1 MSKRSIRLLVG
12 IAIGAGF
19 AYLSFR
25 DARLSESIKSISE
38 VSVPW
43 MIAVLVFTYVALV
56 LRSIRWGVLLSPVKK
71 IGLGSLFTSLLI
83 GYMTNNV
90 LPLRA
95 GEAIR
100 AYHMGNREDVPK
112 STTLGSIVVERLLD
126 LWTVVI
132 LLLISASFV
141 AFSAQVRRVLLVGA
155 LVSLALLAVVYF
167 ISRRR
172 DQLADWTGRIL
183 QKIVPKYA
191 EKGGKI
197 VRAFAEGVGLIKSPK
212 RLVVLLILS
221 VIIWLTS
228 AAIVFC
234 VSSATSI
241 QLPPWGPLV
250 VISIIALGI
259 TIPTVPGDIGTFQ
272 FFSILGLSLFGI
284 GKETALTFS
293 IVLHGSQYLPTTLTG
308 LVLLWKE
315 SISLA
320 GIRRVAWKEGT
331 ASSEE

>member
-1 MSKRSIRLLVG
+1 MSKKSIRLLVG

-25 DARLSESIKSISE
+25 GARLSESIRGITE

-43 MIAVLVFTYVALV
+43 MLAVLVFTYVALV
-56 LRSIRWGVLLSPVKK
+56 LRSIRWGILLSPVKK

-100 AYHMGNREDVPK
+100 AYHMGNKEDVPK

-155 LVSLALLAVVYF
+155 LVSLALLVAVYF
-167 ISRRR
+167 ISMRR
-172 DQLADWTGRIL
+172 DQLADVIGRIL
-183 QKIVPKYA
+183 ASIVPRYA
-191 EKGGKI
+191 EKGRKI
-197 VRAFAEGVGLIKSPK
+197 VRAFAEGVGLIRSAR
-212 RLVVLLILS
+212 RLVVLLLLS
-221 VIIWLTS
+221 VAIWLTS
-228 AAIVFC
+228 AVIVFC
-234 VSSATSI
+234 VASGTSI
-241 QLPPWGPLV
+241 DLPPWGPLV
-250 VISIIALGI
+250 VISVIALGI

-284 GKETALTFS
+284 EKDNALTFS

-320 GIRRVAWKEGT
+320 GIRRVAWKQEPR
-331 ASSEE
+331 SSEE